1 MATISMGSDQSWT
14 DGGEEAC
21 FLCGGVA
28 AGGATARGTD
38 IGKFRG
44 FFRPDKKSRSRRPV
58 GSAGAPTLTDQCQL
72 PTAECSDSF
81 VARPTSRTAVQLCKG
96 DHEPL
101 SRSRIQRCLLRRLA
115 HGHTGTPS
123 TSIATALHAQHH
135 RTERCTATRG
145 AGCPDGCAGAPRVQC
160 NLTTTSPSVHGG
172 T

>member
-1 MATISMGSDQSWT
+1 MWGR
-14 DGGEEAC
+14 
-21 FLCGGVA
+21 
-28 AGGATARGTD
+28 GGATARGTD

-58 GSAGAPTLTDQCQL
+58 GSAGAPTLTDQCQPSNAQTL
-72 PTAECSDSF
+72 LWRGRRAG
-81 VARPTSRTAVQLCKG
+81 RRCKG

-135 RTERCTATRG
+135 RTDGARPRG
-145 AGCPDGCAGAPRVQC
+145 APVARMGAPARHEF
-160 NLTTTSPSVHGG
+160 NAT
-172 T
+172 